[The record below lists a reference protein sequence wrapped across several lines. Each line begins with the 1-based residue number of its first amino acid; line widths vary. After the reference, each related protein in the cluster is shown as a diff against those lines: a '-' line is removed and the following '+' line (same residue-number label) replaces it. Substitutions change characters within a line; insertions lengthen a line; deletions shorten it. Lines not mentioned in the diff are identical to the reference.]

1 MESTITVENT
11 QNTALVSQVSP
22 VRILLGAMLLISFF
36 LGGFAI
42 SRLTLPVN
50 VSNRVDAAAAIASSD
65 LSSSELDFL
74 IELHGYLKQSYI
86 DQKLPSGQE
95 FVAAAAKG
103 MLEALGDRYTSYY
116 TQKEWADLQDT
127 NAGKFEGIGI
137 KLIAGEEFVQIETPI
152 VGSPALAAG
161 LQSLDRIIEVDG
173 QSVKAKN
180 ISEVAAMIRGQE
192 GTKVKLKVYRP
203 SSDNEISFEVTRQQ
217 IRVKSIELKKAANKG
232 SQLVLSRFTEQD
244 MTEFRTLWD
253 EAVSQIISDNSD
265 YVILDLRNN
274 TGGWVSAA
282 RYVLEE
288 FLPEGQVILREVDR
302 SGNEIEIRTTRSGRL
317 QDKKL
322 ILLVNAGSASA
333 SEIVAGAL
341 QDLGRA
347 QLVGTATLG
356 KGVEQIVQNT
366 SDGGALF
373 IVYKQWL
380 TPKGKNLSDGDALQ
394 PDKMVELDQEAAK
407 NGKDNQLEAAV
418 NLLTAK

>member
-1 MESTITVENT
+1 MEATSIIKHN
-11 QNTALVSQVSP
+11 NNASAAGP
-22 VRILLGAMLLISFF
+22 VRILLVTAVLVSVF
-36 LGGFAI
+36 LGGFAV
-42 SRLTLPVN
+42 SRLTLPT
-50 VSNRVDAAAAIASSD
+50 SAGSQNRANAASAIAASD
-65 LSSSELDFL
+65 LTSSELNFL

-86 DQKLPSGQE
+86 DQELPSGQD

-116 TQKEWADLQDT
+116 TQKEWADLQDS

-152 VGSPALAAG
+152 VGSPAVAAG
-161 LQSLDRIIEVDG
+161 LQALDRIIEVDG
-173 QSVKAKN
+173 QSVRGKN
-180 ISEVAAMIRGQE
+180 ITEVANLIRGEE
-192 GTKVKLKVYRP
+192 GTKVKLKVFRP
-203 SSDNEISFEVTRQQ
+203 SSNNEISFEVTRQQ
-217 IRVKSIELKKAANKG
+217 IRVKSIELKKTAKSG
-232 SQLVLSRFTEQD
+232 SQLILSRFTEQD
-244 MTEFRTLWD
+244 MSEFRSLWD
-253 EAVSQIISDNSD
+253 GAVSEIISANSD
-265 YVILDLRNN
+265 YVVLDLRNN

-288 FLPEGQVILREVDR
+288 FLPAGQVILREVDR
-302 SGNEIEIRTTRSGRL
+302 TGNEIEVKTARAGRL

-322 ILLVNAGSASA
+322 IVLVNAGSASA

-347 QLVGTATLG
+347 QLIGTATLG

-394 PDKMVELDQEAAK
+394 PDKVVEFDQQAAK

-418 NLLTAK
+418 NLLAAK

>member
-1 MESTITVENT
+1 MEATPNLDHNIKATGMG
-11 QNTALVSQVSP
+11 P
-22 VRILLGAMLLISFF
+22 VRILLLSATLICVF
-36 LGGFAI
+36 LGGFAV
-42 SRLTLPVN
+42 SRITLPA
-50 VSNRVDAAAAIASSD
+50 SAGSQNRADSASAIAASD
-65 LSSSELDFL
+65 LTTSELNFL

-116 TQKEWADLQDT
+116 TQKEWADLQDS

-137 KLIAGEEFVQIETPI
+137 KLIAGEDFVQIETPI
-152 VGSPALAAG
+152 VGSPAVEAG
-161 LQSLDRIIEVDG
+161 LQALDRIIEVDG
-173 QSVKAKN
+173 QSMRGKS
-180 ISEVAAMIRGQE
+180 ITEVASLIRGEE

-203 SSDNEISFEVTRQQ
+203 SSNSEISFEVTRQQ
-217 IRVKSIELKKAANKG
+217 IRVKSIELKKTADKG
-232 SQLVLSRFTEQD
+232 SQLILSRFTEQD
-244 MTEFRTLWD
+244 MSEFRSLWD
-253 EAVSQIISDNSD
+253 GAVSQIISDNSD
-265 YVILDLRNN
+265 YVVLDLRNN

-288 FLPEGQVILREVDR
+288 FLPAGQVILREVDR
-302 SGNEIEIRTTRSGRL
+302 TGNEVEIKTARAGRL

-322 ILLVNAGSASA
+322 IVLVNAGSASA

-394 PDKMVELDQEAAK
+394 PDKVVEFDQQAAK